1 MIELHWL
8 RLDWAWTALPLLAAL
23 LLSLRQSRGD
33 RRWQHYIDAELLPH
47 LLDTPAASKR
57 RRWPLALAALLCWL
71 AILGPSWQR
80 LPSPVLEDRAGLVIV
95 LDLSPSMLAEDLQ
108 PSRLQRAKYAI
119 RDLLKLRADGQT
131 GLVASAGDAFVV
143 APLTDDGNTLNT
155 LLPALHP
162 AMMPIQGSNPLA
174 GLQRAAELLQR
185 AASPNGHI
193 LLISDGFS
201 ATQLKGLEQFVSNTD
216 TPVSILGV
224 GSEQGAP
231 IPMPEGGFVKDAQ
244 GQTVLARM
252 PEALMQSLARRSGGR
267 YLSLQN
273 SLSEAQLAALAKGS
287 QSLTESERHQP
298 FEQWRDGGVWLCLLL
313 LPIALLSFRRSVLP
327 VALLAAITLPEQGY
341 ALDWQ
346 QPWQTA
352 DQRGAKLFERDPA
365 AAAQHF
371 RDPLWRG
378 SAHYRAGDYQAAAQA
393 FAQADT
399 ADAHYNRGNA
409 LARSGDLDAA
419 IAAYD
424 LALKS
429 NPEMSDARAN
439 KALLESLKQQQQ
451 QSSKSENNDGGE
463 PQSSDSNSSP
473 GARSQDGDSQSET
486 AQPEQAS
493 DDQSAPDAEDKAT
506 SAEDRAT
513 STDDKTTSAD
523 DPAASPEQQAA
534 QRQAAEQ
541 HATNQDS
548 AQSQSPAQPSP
559 ESPQGDDAEQQLA
572 VSEGTLS
579 EEEQAQEQWLRN
591 IPDSADQL
599 LRNKFQYQFQQR
611 RRRGEL
617 PEADH
622 YAPY

>member
-47 LLDTPAASKR
+47 LLDTPAAGKR

-216 TPVSILGV
+216 IPVSILGV

-231 IPMPEGGFVKDAQ
+231 IPLPEGGFVKDEQ
-244 GQTVLARM
+244 GQMVLARM
-252 PEALMQSLARRSGGR
+252 PEALMQSLARRSGGN

-273 SLSEAQLAALAKGS
+273 SLSEAQLTALAKGS
-287 QSLTESERHQP
+287 QSLAESERHQQ

-313 LPIALLSFRRSVLP
+313 LPIALLGFRRSVLP

-346 QPWQTA
+346 HPWQTA
-352 DQRGAKLFERDPA
+352 DQRGAELFERDPA

-419 IAAYD
+419 IAAYEQ
-424 LALKS
+424 ALKS

-451 QSSKSENNDGGE
+451 QSSESENNDGGE

-493 DDQSAPDAEDKAT
+493 DDQSAPDAED
-506 SAEDRAT
+506 RAT
-513 STDDKTTSAD
+513 NAD
-523 DPAASPEQQAA
+523 DPAASPEQQEQAA